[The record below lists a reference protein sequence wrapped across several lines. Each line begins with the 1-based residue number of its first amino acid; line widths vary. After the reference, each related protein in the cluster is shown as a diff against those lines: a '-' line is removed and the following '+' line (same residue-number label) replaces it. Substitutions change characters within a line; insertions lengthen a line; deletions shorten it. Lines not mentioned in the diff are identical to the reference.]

1 MLQVKNTHSGKNN
14 KSSKNT
20 KSSSLKTLQ
29 SQVAKVGGSD
39 KNDEIEIVKS
49 LGVVL
54 KAAFFVVP
62 MIAYMIIIYITIL
75 SHVNLLLYIF
85 MNISYFFNSSESTII
100 YDTMQYKLFGYVDI
114 ILEYSK
120 LGKLNHRNFDKA
132 GDEDDEGSED
142 NDNSEHGFTK
152 EPLFYLFNIQYM
164 VIIIFLM
171 YILMVVLYLVALL
184 VVWFSKIVLTL
195 AFGVKFDSYTNEETK
210 ENVFQSVLTNVEVYV
225 GLMAAVFLYII
236 FGLYVRTVLFNR
248 LNKTWYQIKNI
259 DEFILNTELSNGGS
273 KIDEDLILAMKQEGK
288 GDVNGRYDTVKDIV
302 LKYINGGNMQK
313 AQQCLLFFT
322 LYIHLSDNIPDTNLE
337 SKRKIAKYFFQ
348 GSEEGQ
354 HDRMLT
360 FVSLNVDS
368 KGIKR
373 LEYEFEKLNL
383 PDDNKQIQE
392 MFLNLRNII
401 HKLNDMILALNI
413 QNTNIYFGILI
424 IVLFI
429 ATVLILI
436 IFNYVIIRNTTINKN
451 KTLATIATAT
461 NTILSWEMPAI
472 VNPIINTF
480 KAYQPQQFQQQQFQ
494 QQQYQEQQQ

>member
-1 MLQVKNTHSGKNN
+1 MLQIKDTHSQKNN
-14 KSSKNT
+14 KSVKNT
-20 KSSSLKTLQ
+20 KSSDLQ
-29 SQVAKVGGSD
+29 TSQSRVTKIGGSD
-39 KNDEIEIVKS
+39 KSDEIEIVKS
-49 LGVVL
+49 LGIVL

-62 MIAYMIIIYITIL
+62 MIAYMIIIYIVIL
-75 SHVNLLLYIF
+75 SHVNLLLYVF

-120 LGKLNHRNFDKA
+120 LGKLNHSNVSNVSNDKV
-132 GDEDDEGSED
+132 GDTNVEGSED
-142 NDNSEHGFTK
+142 DNDSQPGFTK

-164 VIIIFLM
+164 IIITFLI
-171 YILMVVLYLVALL
+171 YILLAVLYLVALL

-195 AFGVKFDSYTNEETK
+195 AFGVKFDSYTNEDTK

-225 GLMAAVFLYII
+225 GLMAAIFLYII

-248 LNKTWYQIKNI
+248 LNKTWYQIKDI
-259 DEFILNTELSNGGS
+259 DEFILKTELPNGGN

-322 LYIHLSDNIPDTNLE
+322 LYIHLSDNIPDTNLD

-348 GSEEGQ
+348 GSEDGQ

-383 PDDNKQIQE
+383 PDDNQQIQE

-413 QNTNIYFGILI
+413 QNTNIFFGILI
-424 IVLFI
+424 LILFI

-436 IFNYVIIRNTTINKN
+436 IFNYVIIRNTSGGKN

-472 VNPIINTF
+472 VNPIIKTF
-480 KAYQPQQFQQQQFQ
+480 NVPQQQQLQPQQQQ
-494 QQQYQEQQQ
+494 